1 MQRGMC
7 LDVKIIISN
16 QKFKAMP
23 KFIIIAERYVEEAWT
38 LHVEADTEEEALQK
52 VEDCPWDECEGV
64 EHQQDVTSYRDE
76 VEYRL
81 DGIKEDES

>member
-23 KFIIIAERYVEEAWT
+23 KFIIIAER
-38 LHVEADTEEEALQK
+38 
-52 VEDCPWDECEGV
+52 
-64 EHQQDVTSYRDE
+64 
-76 VEYRL
+76 
-81 DGIKEDES
+81 